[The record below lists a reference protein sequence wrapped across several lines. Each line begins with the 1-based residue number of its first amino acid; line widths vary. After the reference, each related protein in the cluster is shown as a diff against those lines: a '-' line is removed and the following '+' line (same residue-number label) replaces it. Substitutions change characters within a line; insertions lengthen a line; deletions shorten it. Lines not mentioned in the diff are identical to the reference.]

1 MIAQDA
7 GLRVVAIHPGIDSL
21 TLIWRGLLGRPKFFS
36 RFWRVESPL
45 NWLIRF
51 VGRIARHSTAKT
63 NVQKLQFCGQFLFSC
78 AKD

>member
-1 MIAQDA
+1 VIAQDA
-7 GLRVVAIHPGIDSL
+7 DLRVVAIHPGIDSP

-45 NWLIRF
+45 NWLVRF
-51 VGRIARHSTAKT
+51 AAKISRHSTAKT
-63 NVQKLQFCGQFLFSC
+63 NVQKLQFCGQFVFSC